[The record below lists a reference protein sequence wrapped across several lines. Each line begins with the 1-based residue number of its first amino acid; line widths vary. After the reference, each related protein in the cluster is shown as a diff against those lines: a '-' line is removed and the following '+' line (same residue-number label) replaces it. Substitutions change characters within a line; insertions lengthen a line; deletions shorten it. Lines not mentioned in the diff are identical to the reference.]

1 MSAADVKIRLQ
12 KQIHGN
18 QWLNLA
24 EKVTDENGRVPN
36 FMPQEEGKD
45 NIGVYK
51 LTFYVEPYFQSQQ
64 TNTFYPYIEVVFEI
78 KDNQHYHVPTTLS
91 AFGYSTYRGN

>member
-1 MSAADVKIRLQ
+1 MPAADVKIRLQ

-36 FMPQEEGKD
+36 FLPQEEGKD

-51 LTFYVEPYFQSQQ
+51 PVSYTHLNEHCNLFHFVQIMY
-64 TNTFYPYIEVVFEI
+64 
-78 KDNQHYHVPTTLS
+78 K
-91 AFGYSTYRGN
+91 

>member
-1 MSAADVKIRLQ
+1 MPTADVKIRLQ

-36 FMPQEEGKD
+36 FLPQEEGKD

-51 LTFYVEPYFQSQQ
+51 LTFYVEPYFQSQKQ
-64 TNTFYPYIEVVFEI
+64 IHFIL
-78 KDNQHYHVPTTLS
+78 TLKW
-91 AFGYSTYRGN
+91 FLR